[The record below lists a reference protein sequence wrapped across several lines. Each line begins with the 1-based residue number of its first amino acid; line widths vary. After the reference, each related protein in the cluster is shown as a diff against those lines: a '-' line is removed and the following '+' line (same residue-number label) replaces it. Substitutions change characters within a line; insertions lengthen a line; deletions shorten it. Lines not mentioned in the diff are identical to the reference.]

1 MKLSQEAEKE
11 IRELSQSAKLRSDM
25 AAVSAGRIN
34 PFIADGRVNLALY
47 IEFLTQFNEYMGHP
61 VKPFRPMAERE
72 MKL

>member
-1 MKLSQEAEKE
+1 MKLSREAEKE

-34 PFIADGRVNLALY
+34 PFIAGGRVNLDLY

-72 MKL
+72 MIL

>member
-1 MKLSQEAEKE
+1 MKLSREAEKE

-34 PFIADGRVNLALY
+34 PFIADGRVNLDLY

-72 MKL
+72 MIL